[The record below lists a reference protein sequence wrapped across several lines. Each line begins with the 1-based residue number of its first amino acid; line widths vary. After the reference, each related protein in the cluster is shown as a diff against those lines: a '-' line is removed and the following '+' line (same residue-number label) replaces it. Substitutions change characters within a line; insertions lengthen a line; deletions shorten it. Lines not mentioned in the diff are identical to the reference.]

1 MRTAVVI
8 TAAVALLSG
17 PLGAQENKPVPKDS
31 VRVFIPGCTKGFVFT
46 AGRRTQD
53 QPGSV
58 DIPEGMHLRM
68 NGPKKMMAE
77 IKARE
82 GSMIEITGLMRKG
95 QYKPDGVRIG
105 GVRISPGRAPSDGS
119 LPGNPGV
126 SQTLIDVE
134 GWRPLVGDCPSR

>member
-82 GSMIEITGLMRKG
+82 GSMIEIAGLMRKG